1 MKNVIIVGGGTAAWT
16 TAYQLSKSDSVN
28 SIKIIYSG
36 EIPIIGTGEGATG
49 SLNDI
54 ILKGDDKQFLEKTN
68 STVKLGILFENWQG
82 EGTSFR
88 KFVDG
93 WYYDG
98 LKPVPWSPGKH
109 KKDIDIM
116 YKMLEEDADIE
127 DYSVNAFLMK
137 HGIHD
142 YTEVKRHTYH
152 FDGKNVGQFFRD
164 RCLETNKVVEAI
176 DTIVEVVHENG
187 QIKNLKGKEDIYAG
201 DYYIDCTGFARLF
214 DKTFRHEFESY
225 TEWLDIDGAVPFLL
239 PTKKQN
245 YTVSRAMKNGWMW
258 EVPKTD
264 NCGSG
269 YNFSSKHTTAEEVVE
284 EAEKW
289 LGHKVKPIK
298 EVRYTPG
305 CYKKIAK
312 NNYAYIGL
320 SASFIEPLEAT
331 ALHSSIYSADF
342 LIKVLEGHKT
352 IDDYN
357 DYVYEMVQDFR
368 DFTIMHYRYATR
380 SDTKFWQDQKEKPI
394 PQKLQEQMKLFENGS
409 LECLYKTTH
418 IYFMFQTALGF
429 KFIKKP
435 KTFNYYKDIKVPTFE
450 AIERIKEKHSI
461 T

>member
-214 DKTFRHEFESY
+214 DKTFRHLLLLFKIRIWGVSISFVFVILISILNFYKIEF
-225 TEWLDIDGAVPFLL
+225 
-239 PTKKQN
+239 
-245 YTVSRAMKNGWMW
+245 
-258 EVPKTD
+258 
-264 NCGSG
+264 
-269 YNFSSKHTTAEEVVE
+269 
-284 EAEKW
+284 
-289 LGHKVKPIK
+289 
-298 EVRYTPG
+298 
-305 CYKKIAK
+305 
-312 NNYAYIGL
+312 
-320 SASFIEPLEAT
+320 
-331 ALHSSIYSADF
+331 
-342 LIKVLEGHKT
+342 
-352 IDDYN
+352 
-357 DYVYEMVQDFR
+357 
-368 DFTIMHYRYATR
+368 
-380 SDTKFWQDQKEKPI
+380 
-394 PQKLQEQMKLFENGS
+394 
-409 LECLYKTTH
+409 
-418 IYFMFQTALGF
+418 
-429 KFIKKP
+429 
-435 KTFNYYKDIKVPTFE
+435 
-450 AIERIKEKHSI
+450 
-461 T
+461 

>member
-1 MKNVIIVGGGTAAWT
+1 MKDIIIVGGGTAAWT
-16 TAYQLSKSDSVN
+16 TAYQLSKSNSVK
-28 SIKIIYSG
+28 SIRIIYSG

-49 SLNDI
+49 SLNDV
-54 ILKGDDKQFLEKTN
+54 ILKGDDKEFLEKTN

-88 KFVDG
+88 KFVAG

-98 LKPVPWSPGKH
+98 IKGGAG
-109 KKDIDIM
+109 KDIDIM
-116 YKMLEEDADIE
+116 HKIIEEDANIE

-164 RCLETNKVVEAI
+164 RCLATGKISEAI
-176 DTIVEVVHENG
+176 DTIIEVANQNEQVLYLQGN
-187 QIKNLKGKEDIYAG
+187 QDTYSA

-214 DKTFRHEFESY
+214 DKTFKHEFESY
-225 TEWLDIDGAVPFLL
+225 SEWLDIDGAVPFLL

-269 YNFSSKHTTAEEVVE
+269 YNFSSQHTTADEVVA
-284 EAEKW
+284 EAEKL

-305 CYKKIAK
+305 CYKKVAK

-331 ALHSSIYSADF
+331 ALHSSIYSADY
-342 LIKVLEGHKT
+342 LIKVLEGTQT

-380 SDTKFWQDQKEKPI
+380 SDTKFWQDQKKKPI
-394 PQKLQEQMKLFENGS
+394 PKKLQEQMRIFESGS

-435 KTFNYYKDIKVPTFE
+435 KVFNYNKDIEVPTFN
-450 AIERIKEKHSI
+450 AIERIKKKHNVG
-461 T
+461 

>member
-1 MKNVIIVGGGTAAWT
+1 MKDIIIVGGGTAAWT
-16 TAYQLSKSDSVN
+16 TAYQLSKSNSVK
-28 SIKIIYSG
+28 SIRIIYSG

-49 SLNDI
+49 SLNDV
-54 ILKGDDKQFLEKTN
+54 ILKGDDKEFLEKTN

-98 LKPVPWSPGKH
+98 IKGGAG
-109 KKDIDIM
+109 KDIDIM
-116 YKMLEEDADIE
+116 HKIIEEDANIE

-164 RCLETNKVVEAI
+164 RCLATGKISEAI
-176 DTIVEVVHENG
+176 DTIIEVANQNEQVLYLQGN
-187 QIKNLKGKEDIYAG
+187 QDTYSA

-214 DKTFRHEFESY
+214 DKTFKHEFESY
-225 TEWLDIDGAVPFLL
+225 SEWLDIDGAVPFLL

-269 YNFSSKHTTAEEVVE
+269 YNFSSQHTTADEVVA
-284 EAEKW
+284 EAEKL

-305 CYKKIAK
+305 CYKKVAK

-331 ALHSSIYSADF
+331 ALHSSIYSADY
-342 LIKVLEGHKT
+342 LIKVLEGTQT

-380 SDTKFWQDQKEKPI
+380 SDTKFWQDQKKKPI
-394 PQKLQEQMKLFENGS
+394 PKKLQEQMRIFESGS

-435 KTFNYYKDIKVPTFE
+435 KVFNYSKDIEVPTFN
-450 AIERIKEKHSI
+450 AIERIKKKHNVG
-461 T
+461 

>member
-1 MKNVIIVGGGTAAWT
+1 MKDIIIVGGGTAAWT
-16 TAYQLSKSDSVN
+16 TAYQLSKSNSVK
-28 SIKIIYSG
+28 SIRIIYSG

-49 SLNDI
+49 SLNDV
-54 ILKGDDKQFLEKTN
+54 ILKGDDKEFLEKTN

-98 LKPVPWSPGKH
+98 IKGGAG
-109 KKDIDIM
+109 KDIDIM
-116 YKMLEEDADIE
+116 HKIIEEDANIE

-164 RCLETNKVVEAI
+164 RCLATGKISEAI
-176 DTIVEVVHENG
+176 DTIIEVANQNEQVLYLQGN
-187 QIKNLKGKEDIYAG
+187 QDTYSA

-214 DKTFRHEFESY
+214 DKTFKHEFESY
-225 TEWLDIDGAVPFLL
+225 SEWLDIDGAVPFLL

-269 YNFSSKHTTAEEVVE
+269 YNFSSQHTTADEVVA
-284 EAEKW
+284 EAEKL

-305 CYKKIAK
+305 CYKKVAK

-331 ALHSSIYSADF
+331 ALHSSIYSADY
-342 LIKVLEGHKT
+342 LIKVLEGTQT

-380 SDTKFWQDQKEKPI
+380 SDTKFWQDQKKKPI
-394 PQKLQEQMKLFENGS
+394 PKKLQEQMRIFESGS

-435 KTFNYYKDIKVPTFE
+435 KVFNYNKDIEVPTFN
-450 AIERIKEKHSI
+450 AIERIKKKHNVG
-461 T
+461 